1 MKRNAF
7 LIGSFVIVGL
17 VLVVAGMLWLS
28 GNNLFKKQI
37 EVMVYFKSGV
47 TGLYVGAPVNFRGVA
62 VGQVEEIGI
71 QVDRDSLLALVPV
84 RIELSPNA
92 LRFSGPDKTPPDVL
106 TLVQRGLRARLASQS
121 IVTGQKVIELD
132 FVPSTPSTLA
142 GDGSRPEIPALAD
155 RFGTLIDQLAELP
168 LRDTVQDLRDTLSA
182 LRGTL
187 TTTQTALAG
196 ATDVLEAAS
205 KELKSTGAD
214 ARVTLKVA
222 GEAVRQLQANSTK
235 TLAAFTQLS
244 DTTRST
250 VLAAQPE
257 LQRTLS
263 GARDAAEAARLAMN
277 RVAEMAAPGASLRGD
292 LDTAVRD
299 LSQAA
304 RGLRDWAELLEDKP
318 NAVIFG
324 NKRE

>member
-1 MKRNAF
+1 MKRNAL

-17 VLVVAGMLWLS
+17 VLVVTGMLWLS
-28 GNNLFKKQI
+28 GNTLFKKQV
-37 EVMVYFKSGV
+37 EVMIYFKSSV

-84 RIELSPNA
+84 RVDLQPNA
-92 LRFSGPDKTPPDVL
+92 LRFSADNKAPLDVP

-121 IVTGQKVIELD
+121 IVTGQKIIELD
-132 FVPSTPSTLA
+132 FVPNTPSTLVSE
-142 GDGSRPEIPALAD
+142 GKRPEIPALAD
-155 RFGTLIDQLAELP
+155 RFGSLIDQLAELP
-168 LRDTVQDLRDTLSA
+168 LRDTVQDLRDTLAA

-196 ATDVLEAAS
+196 ATDMLEAAS

-214 ARVTLKVA
+214 ARATLTVA
-222 GEAVRQLQANSTK
+222 SEAVRQVQANSTK
-235 TLAAFTQLS
+235 TLAAFAQLS
-244 DTTRST
+244 ETTRNAVT
-250 VLAAQPE
+250 AAQPE
-257 LQRTLS
+257 LQRTLV
-263 GARDAAEAARLAMN
+263 GARDAAESARLAMN
-277 RVAEMAAPGASLRGD
+277 RVAEMAAPGAPLRGD
-292 LDTAVRD
+292 LDTAARD

-304 RGLRDWAELLEDKP
+304 RSLRDWAELLEDKP

>member
-1 MKRNAF
+1 MKRNAL

-17 VLVVAGMLWLS
+17 ALVVAGTLWLS
-28 GNNLFKKQI
+28 GNTLFKKQL
-37 EVMVYFKSGV
+37 EVMIYFKSGV

-71 QVDRDSLLALVPV
+71 QVDRDSLRALVPV
-84 RIELSPNA
+84 RVDLQPNA
-92 LRFSGPDKTPPDVL
+92 LHLSGAGKTAMDVPA
-106 TLVQRGLRARLASQS
+106 LVLRGLRARLASQS

-132 FVPSTPSTLA
+132 FVPNTPSTLA
-142 GDGSRPEIPALAD
+142 GDGGRPEIPALAD

-168 LRDTVQDLRDTLSA
+168 LRDTVQDLRDTLAA

-187 TTTQTALAG
+187 ATTQNALAG

-214 ARVTLKVA
+214 ARATLEVA
-222 GEAVRQLQANSTK
+222 NDAVRQVQASSTA
-235 TLAAFTQLS
+235 TLTAFAQLS
-244 DTTRST
+244 ETTRNAVT
-250 VLAAQPE
+250 AAQPE
-257 LQRTLS
+257 LQRTLV
-263 GARDAAEAARLAMN
+263 GARDAAESARLAMN
-277 RVAEMAAPGASLRGD
+277 RVAELAAPGASLRGD
-292 LDTAVRD
+292 LDSAVRD

-304 RGLRDWAELLEDKP
+304 RSLRDWAELLEDKP